1 MCKDVR
7 NSYIVHKLGIQRVP
21 YDIRNYAVMR
31 VFGKM
36 SWGYYAGLR
45 FPKTGHP
52 VTYIAAYIHPLH
64 PYTTVS
70 VDSVAKGRVVIS
82 ATNSNYPRTN
92 TQSPNLDV
100 SKFNASIPLRNCT
113 RDSMSIDSTLRYT
126 TPPRSRNHTLIR
138 LGVSSCSLHMTGSS
152 LMA

>member
-52 VTYIAAYIHPLH
+52 VYMTWLQKNNAVHCDKFFFFIRYEMG
-64 PYTTVS
+64 S
-70 VDSVAKGRVVIS
+70 K
-82 ATNSNYPRTN
+82 
-92 TQSPNLDV
+92 LD
-100 SKFNASIPLRNCT
+100 
-113 RDSMSIDSTLRYT
+113 
-126 TPPRSRNHTLIR
+126 NHNQRIL
-138 LGVSSCSLHMTGSS
+138 SLV
-152 LMA
+152 LL

>member
-52 VTYIAAYIHPLH
+52 EHYNSISLFVLLFWERIDKQTYKL
-64 PYTTVS
+64 
-70 VDSVAKGRVVIS
+70 
-82 ATNSNYPRTN
+82 
-92 TQSPNLDV
+92 L
-100 SKFNASIPLRNCT
+100 L
-113 RDSMSIDSTLRYT
+113 
-126 TPPRSRNHTLIR
+126 
-138 LGVSSCSLHMTGSS
+138 
-152 LMA
+152 

>member
-52 VTYIAAYIHPLH
+52 VAIITRENWP
-64 PYTTVS
+64 
-70 VDSVAKGRVVIS
+70 KNER
-82 ATNSNYPRTN
+82 AT
-92 TQSPNLDV
+92 Q
-100 SKFNASIPLRNCT
+100 K
-113 RDSMSIDSTLRYT
+113 
-126 TPPRSRNHTLIR
+126 
-138 LGVSSCSLHMTGSS
+138 
-152 LMA
+152 

>member
-21 YDIRNYAVMR
+21 YDLRNYAVMR

-52 VTYIAAYIHPLH
+52 VSIIFIIFIYFYFF
-64 PYTTVS
+64 
-70 VDSVAKGRVVIS
+70 S
-82 ATNSNYPRTN
+82 ARR
-92 TQSPNLDV
+92 
-100 SKFNASIPLRNCT
+100 I
-113 RDSMSIDSTLRYT
+113 
-126 TPPRSRNHTLIR
+126 
-138 LGVSSCSLHMTGSS
+138 
-152 LMA
+152 

>member
-52 VTYIAAYIHPLH
+52 EIGI
-64 PYTTVS
+64 
-70 VDSVAKGRVVIS
+70 
-82 ATNSNYPRTN
+82 
-92 TQSPNLDV
+92 NLTFLKLFYV
-100 SKFNASIPLRNCT
+100 EF
-113 RDSMSIDSTLRYT
+113 
-126 TPPRSRNHTLIR
+126 
-138 LGVSSCSLHMTGSS
+138 
-152 LMA
+152 

>member
-52 VTYIAAYIHPLH
+52 VL
-64 PYTTVS
+64 VF
-70 VDSVAKGRVVIS
+70 
-82 ATNSNYPRTN
+82 
-92 TQSPNLDV
+92 L
-100 SKFNASIPLRNCT
+100 IPIYMLLWYLK
-113 RDSMSIDSTLRYT
+113 IIE
-126 TPPRSRNHTLIR
+126 H
-138 LGVSSCSLHMTGSS
+138 
-152 LMA
+152 

>member
-52 VTYIAAYIHPLH
+52 AIFDKLLLLLSFRKHEWWRG
-64 PYTTVS
+64 
-70 VDSVAKGRVVIS
+70 K
-82 ATNSNYPRTN
+82 
-92 TQSPNLDV
+92 
-100 SKFNASIPLRNCT
+100 
-113 RDSMSIDSTLRYT
+113 
-126 TPPRSRNHTLIR
+126 
-138 LGVSSCSLHMTGSS
+138 
-152 LMA
+152 